1 MADLS
6 SLFTKALSSKRFTIA
21 DKCRVVLCLV
31 DSFAGGGI
39 ESALA
44 DVDLSSTRN
53 KVFSEILCLNKYKAT
68 NDCME
73 FLKSLSL
80 PQPPDNDDEDSQN
93 RFDHTYDEFEAKAK
107 GSLRVDAAAFLNSQ
121 TLGETISASDESSF
135 AGFWCN
141 EYVYRDGFH

>member
-31 DSFAGGGI
+31 DSFAGGVI
-39 ESALA
+39 VESALA

-73 FLKSLSL
+73 FFKEFEFAATS
-80 PQPPDNDDEDSQN
+80 DNDDEDSQ
-93 RFDHTYDEFEAKAK
+93 K
-107 GSLRVDAAAFLNSQ
+107 
-121 TLGETISASDESSF
+121 
-135 AGFWCN
+135 
-141 EYVYRDGFH
+141 